1 MLSPSLD
8 SHGSFFL
15 RQLLSPSCI
24 QASSMFLVRSLPDH
38 SLPPGLLQ
46 NHVLAFD
53 FLPLFC
59 WHGVVAPQSLLAFA
73 LFEGLLFSR
82 GLETGHSLVLSL
94 AATGPHLF
102 YAVQGRILSGSI
114 PPMVLQISWGVSFLF
129 LHWRIHDSTRTMAVS
144 RRRPTHVIF
153 GTDSGVCVFWPR
165 LAAPAAVGR

>member
-24 QASSMFLVRSLPDH
+24 QASSIFLVRSLPDH

-46 NHVLAFD
+46 NQVLAFD
-53 FLPLFC
+53 FLPLLR

-73 LFEGLLFSR
+73 LFEGLVFSH
-82 GLETGHSLVLSL
+82 GLETGDSLVVSL
-94 AATGPHLF
+94 AATGPYLF
-102 YAVQGRILSGSI
+102 YAVHGRILSGSI
-114 PPMVLQISWGVSFLF
+114 PPLVFQIFGGVSFLF
-129 LHWRIHDSTRTMAVS
+129 LHWRVHDSTRTIAVS
-144 RRRPTHVIF
+144 RRRPMHVIL
-153 GTDSGVCVFWPR
+153 GTDSGVWFFWPR